1 MRGLT
6 LRRGRTLG
14 WVTLLLLTFAGGVV
28 AGRLWRGDA
37 GEDPARL
44 ALVTSVPQ
52 VPTPL
57 PTHTP
62 TPTAPD
68 ADAMGVGLDPERA
81 AAEGELPTL
90 YLDIAPDD
98 FAVIEAKREEAL
110 KTWILQSTNADFVPA
125 TVRVGDGPAVP
136 VRLRLKGDWGDHFTR
151 DKWSYRI
158 EVRGSA
164 AVMGMR
170 VFSLQDPSTRS
181 YVNEWAFLET
191 LRREGVLAVG
201 YGFAHVVQNGRPLG
215 VYAVEE
221 GFSKELLESQ
231 GRRESV
237 IIRYNEDLLWEY
249 WAAYTN
255 DEVTPPGVGRFH
267 IIDEFG
273 SGAVS
278 ADPVMAARRDAAVG
292 RLRAWEQGM
301 LPASDVFDVA
311 TLARYWALVD
321 LWDARHAVYWNNL
334 RYYYNPVTAKLEP
347 IGFDAQ
353 PLFEGTPLVA
363 EQLPG
368 MNALVE
374 MGDPRLQRAYAEA
387 LWAYTEPAY
396 LASLEASLSRDLA
409 TFYAALEPEF
419 GAAQWPDGRSVLG
432 APWDLLEARRVA
444 LREMLSPVQ
453 ATYAYRPLE
462 TPTNTLVLEV
472 GNLLALPVEIVGIEV
487 GDTWIGAEA
496 FRSGTQAG
504 LVAGADAGDS
514 LVLRALEPDAATMP
528 YVTLTADVGV
538 PEAAIDAADTRI
550 VSRIWG
556 LTTPITRPVLPS
568 YPPPTAGALP
578 PAPALEEALARHSY
592 LGVDADAERL
602 LTIAAGVHTITESLV
617 LPEDY
622 GLRLGPGTT
631 LRFAPEAYVLARG
644 PLTFEGT
651 ADAPVVLQPV
661 KDVWRG
667 IVVLDAGAPSVWTH
681 VTVEDTDVIELPGW
695 TLTGAITFYQSPVQ
709 LSACRIIG
717 TRAEDA
723 INTIRTTF
731 HFRGIEVAGTAS
743 DAFDADFCEGTVT
756 QSSFHDIGG
765 DAVDVSGTQLTV
777 EDVRVFAIGDKGV
790 SVGEASRATIR
801 GLSVEGADYGI
812 VSKDMSH
819 AAAEDV
825 TIAAA
830 RVAGLAAYVKKPEY
844 GAATMEARGIRFVDV
859 PPERISLVQ
868 TGSWIDLEGTRIWGI
883 DVDVDALYDR

>member
-1 MRGLT
+1 MRELT
-6 LRRGRTLG
+6 RRRGRTLG

-57 PTHTP
+57 PNHTP

-68 ADAMGVGLDPERA
+68 ADAMDVGLDPERA
-81 AAEGELPTL
+81 AAEGVLPTL

-125 TVRVGDGPAVP
+125 TVHVGDGPAVP

-237 IIRYNEDLLWEY
+237 IIRYNEDLLWET

-368 MNALVE
+368 MSALLG

-387 LWAYTEPAY
+387 LWATPSRRTWHRWRPLCRA
-396 LASLEASLSRDLA
+396 ASRRSVPRSSLS
-409 TFYAALEPEF
+409 
-419 GAAQWPDGRSVLG
+419 SV
-432 APWDLLEARRVA
+432 P
-444 LREMLSPVQ
+444 
-453 ATYAYRPLE
+453 
-462 TPTNTLVLEV
+462 
-472 GNLLALPVEIVGIEV
+472 
-487 GDTWIGAEA
+487 
-496 FRSGTQAG
+496 RSGPMGGACSVPLGPARGTPCRSARDA
-504 LVAGADAGDS
+504 VAGADD
-514 LVLRALEPDAATMP
+514 LR
-528 YVTLTADVGV
+528 
-538 PEAAIDAADTRI
+538 
-550 VSRIWG
+550 
-556 LTTPITRPVLPS
+556 LPS
-568 YPPPTAGALP
+568 
-578 PAPALEEALARHSY
+578 
-592 LGVDADAERL
+592 LGDAN
-602 LTIAAGVHTITESLV
+602 GHTGS
-617 LPEDY
+617 
-622 GLRLGPGTT
+622 G
-631 LRFAPEAYVLARG
+631 
-644 PLTFEGT
+644 
-651 ADAPVVLQPV
+651 
-661 KDVWRG
+661 
-667 IVVLDAGAPSVWTH
+667 
-681 VTVEDTDVIELPGW
+681 GW
-695 TLTGAITFYQSPVQ
+695 QSP
-709 LSACRIIG
+709 G
-717 TRAEDA
+717 
-723 INTIRTTF
+723 
-731 HFRGIEVAGTAS
+731 VAGR
-743 DAFDADFCEGTVT
+743 
-756 QSSFHDIGG
+756 GG
-765 DAVDVSGTQLTV
+765 WSRGGRHVDRS
-777 EDVRVFAIGDKGV
+777 
-790 SVGEASRATIR
+790 
-801 GLSVEGADYGI
+801 
-812 VSKDMSH
+812 
-819 AAAEDV
+819 
-825 TIAAA
+825 
-830 RVAGLAAYVKKPEY
+830 
-844 GAATMEARGIRFVDV
+844 
-859 PPERISLVQ
+859 
-868 TGSWIDLEGTRIWGI
+868 
-883 DVDVDALYDR
+883 